1 MIEEGRY
8 RRWNTGAL
16 AEIMELRAR
25 VAELEAE
32 NLGVL
37 EAAGELCTTNDILEA
52 KCRALAEK
60 AAALDGLETALPISD
75 GFSLFVA
82 PGRGYEV
89 RSALDGC
96 ELGSGPTL
104 AAAIADALKES
115 DTL

>member
-1 MIEEGRY
+1 MSETIGDCLRDL
-8 RRWNTGAL
+8 GAIYGSEYESL
-16 AEIMELRAR
+16 QRELNY
-25 VAELEAE
+25 VSYS
-32 NLGVL
+32 V
-37 EAAGELCTTNDILEA
+37 D
-52 KCRALAEK
+52 ALAEK
-60 AAALDGLETALPISD
+60 AAALDGLEAALPISD